1 MIDGK
6 PPFTWTPFR
15 GMIITVRK
23 ETTLKQQPMRYEVA
37 VTFGRFNIG
46 HRGHIELIRKMLE
59 HGDEAHVYVS
69 SGSANNDWDLRV
81 LLLTHLCR
89 EAKVNLNRVYFLK
102 ANNPFDAVNFAV
114 KSTPWNEAVIVL
126 GSDQQEMANKLGDVC
141 DCPVVINRRTNSS
154 TQMRFFLD
162 TEDFIED
169 LRYLY
174 NGDEYSTAL
183 AKILRKEEIHREKS
197 TEASRKAAYSAS

>member
-1 MIDGK
+1 
-6 PPFTWTPFR
+6 
-15 GMIITVRK
+15 MIITVRK

-46 HRGHIELIRKMLE
+46 HRGHIELIQKMLE

-69 SGSANNDWDLRV
+69 AGASNNDWDLRV

-89 EAKVNLNRVYFLK
+89 EAKVDLNRVYFLK
-102 ANNPFDAVNFAV
+102 ASNPFEAVNAAV
-114 KSTPWNEAVIVL
+114 QSSPWQEAVIVL
-126 GSDQQEMANKLGDVC
+126 GSDQMEMANKLGEVC

-162 TEDFIED
+162 VEDYIED

-174 NGDEYSTAL
+174 NGDEYATCL
-183 AKILRKEEIHREKS
+183 AKILRKEELYCEKS
-197 TEASRKAAYSAS
+197 GQATAKVATVA

>member
-46 HRGHIELIRKMLE
+46 HRGHIELIQKMLE

-69 SGSANNDWDLRV
+69 AGASNNDWDLRV

-89 EAKVNLNRVYFLK
+89 EAKVDLNRVYFLK
-102 ANNPFDAVNFAV
+102 ASNPFEAVNAAV
-114 KSTPWNEAVIVL
+114 QSSPWQEAVIVL
-126 GSDQQEMANKLGDVC
+126 GSDQMEMANKLGEVC

-162 TEDFIED
+162 VEDYIED

-174 NGDEYSTAL
+174 NGDEYATCL
-183 AKILRKEEIHREKS
+183 AKILRKEELYCEKS
-197 TEASRKAAYSAS
+197 GQATAKATTVA

>member
-1 MIDGK
+1 LIDGK
-6 PPFTWTPFR
+6 PSFTWTPFR

-46 HRGHIELIRKMLE
+46 HRGHIELIQKMLE

-69 SGSANNDWDLRV
+69 AGASNNDWDLRV

-89 EAKVNLNRVYFLK
+89 EANVNLNRVYFLK
-102 ANNPFDAVNFAV
+102 ASNPFDAVNWAV
-114 KSTPWNEAVIVL
+114 NSTSWNEAAIVL
-126 GSDQQEMANKLGDVC
+126 GSDQMEMARKLGDVC
-141 DCPVVINRRTNSS
+141 DCPVIINRRTNSS

-162 TEDFIED
+162 AADFRED
-169 LRYLY
+169 LIHLY
-174 NGDEYSTAL
+174 NDDEYATTL
-183 AKILRKEEIHREKS
+183 AMILRKEELHREESPK
-197 TEASRKAAYSAS
+197 ASRKVSAVA

>member
-1 MIDGK
+1 MK
-6 PPFTWTPFR
+6 
-15 GMIITVRK
+15 K
-23 ETTLKQQPMRYEVA
+23 ENIRYEAA
-37 VTFGRFNIG
+37 VTFGRFNIPHSG
-46 HRGHIELIRKMLE
+46 HVELVKLMLDY
-59 HGDEAHVYVS
+59 GDEAHVYVS
-69 SGSANNDWDLRV
+69 TGSNNNDWDLRV

-89 EAKVNLNRVYFLK
+89 EAKVNLDRVYFLK

-126 GSDQQEMANKLGDVC
+126 GSDQQEMASKLGDVC

-174 NGDEYSTAL
+174 NGDEYSAAL

-197 TEASRKAAYSAS
+197 TEATRKAAYSAS

>member
-1 MIDGK
+1 
-6 PPFTWTPFR
+6 
-15 GMIITVRK
+15 
-23 ETTLKQQPMRYEVA
+23 
-37 VTFGRFNIG
+37 
-46 HRGHIELIRKMLE
+46 
-59 HGDEAHVYVS
+59 
-69 SGSANNDWDLRV
+69 
-81 LLLTHLCR
+81 
-89 EAKVNLNRVYFLK
+89 
-102 ANNPFDAVNFAV
+102 
-114 KSTPWNEAVIVL
+114 VIVL
-126 GSDQQEMANKLGDVC
+126 GSDQQEMASKLGDVC

-174 NGDEYSTAL
+174 NGDEYSAAL